1 MRKQVYQFALLALI
15 LSVVLVSWNK
25 PLKNNLKKQKNKL
38 TSKSPLQTKTK
49 SLIYHKVNDYG
60 VWKKAFDDF
69 LPQREKN
76 GELSYEVGVL
86 EDDPNTVYVFNT
98 WKSQDHYKQF
108 MENEELKEKMD
119 EAGVTEPPTFLLL
132 NKLEGTKML
141 NKKITGIIY
150 HEIEDYDKWKRVF
163 DDFERTRKEF
173 KEVSYEVGTIN
184 GDSKMIYVMNQWNNL
199 QDYKTFVN
207 DAKLKEAMNHAG
219 VIGKPIFLVFNP
231 KEKG

>member
-1 MRKQVYQFALLALI
+1 ML
-15 LSVVLVSWNK
+15 SWNT
-25 PLKNNLKKQKNKL
+25 PRLDFTEEQEENLDIN
-38 TSKSPLQTKTK
+38 TSSQTKTK
-49 SLIYHKVNDYG
+49 SLIYHKVKDYG
-60 VWKKAFDDF
+60 VWKKAFDAY

-76 GELSYEVGVL
+76 GELSYEVGIL

-98 WKSQDHYKQF
+98 WKSKDHYKQF

-141 NKKITGIIY
+141 NEKITGIIY
-150 HEIEDYDKWKRVF
+150 HEVEDYEKWKREF

-199 QDYKTFVN
+199 QDYQTFVN
-207 DAKLKEAMNHAG
+207 DKKLKEAMTNAG